1 MRFFILALLFAVLP
15 WRLAAADV
23 LDAARTAGVFD
34 SFLRLVQEAAL
45 GDRLAGGR
53 RTTVFMPTDAAF
65 DRLPPESRRRLFDAN
80 REALRAIVLQHVVPG
95 RSLPSDALPRELETA
110 GGGRLLVTWE
120 RRDLTIHSDPRPVAG
135 EAARVV
141 IGDIHAGNG
150 RIHGIDAILL
160 PLEALTGADEVDRA
174 EEVPPAQPGERRTAV
189 DVPAAPRP
197 PPGLRD
203 REPTLFEPQRRSAG
217 AGRPPPSAVAA
228 APADDDL
235 PAPPPP
241 ADRDEGAGGDRE
253 GTRETVAAAAIAV
266 DRIKDMEI
274 VSRDL
279 ERRGTVRHVVVSP
292 ATGEI
297 EAVVAE
303 FGDLMG
309 LFGRRIVIA
318 WADIRIA
325 RGQARL
331 IADMTGREIE
341 RAAPVEETRPAL
353 AD

>member
-1 MRFFILALLFAVLP
+1 MRFLVFALLFAVVP

-23 LDAARTAGVFD
+23 LDAARTAGGFE
-34 SFLRLVQEAAL
+34 SFLGLVRKAEL
-45 GDRLAGGR
+45 GDRLAGER
-53 RTTVFMPTDAAF
+53 RATVFMPTDAAF
-65 DRLPPESRRRLFDAN
+65 DRLPPESRRRLVGAN

-95 RSLPSDALPRELETA
+95 QSLPSDSLPRELETA

-120 RRDLTIHSDPRPVAG
+120 RGDLTIHSDPRPVAG

-141 IGDIHAGNG
+141 IGDIRAANG
-150 RIHGIDAILL
+150 RVHGIDAILL
-160 PLEALTGADEVDRA
+160 PMEALTGADEAA
-174 EEVPPAQPGERRTAV
+174 EARPATPGERRTVA
-189 DVPAAPRP
+189 DTPAATRP
-197 PPGLRD
+197 PPDLRT
-203 REPTLFEPQRRSAG
+203 REPTLFEPQRRFTDGSPPPAVEAAPVDDDLLTRLPPAPADG
-217 AGRPPPSAVAA
+217 DGGEDAGRDEAGPRDAVAA
-228 APADDDL
+228 A
-235 PAPPPP
+235 
-241 ADRDEGAGGDRE
+241 GV
-253 GTRETVAAAAIAV
+253 TV
-266 DRIKDMEI
+266 DRIKDMVI

-279 ERRGTVRHVVVSP
+279 ERRGTVQSVIVSP
-292 ATGEI
+292 GTGEI

-318 WADIRIA
+318 WADIRVA

-341 RAAPVEETRPAL
+341 QATPVEDVRPAL